1 MSIPLDRLYNYIDNM
16 SRRICS
22 GPVDVYRFYPHG
34 SKKIQ
39 DLTNLNVLTEEEFF
53 TSPEIYCNDQEPL
66 NYDLYTTGSAARL
79 PTPEI
84 LEVLARKG
92 IEFPRLNFRGQVTT
106 IWDQAILLHSET
118 RSAQVEQYRSS
129 QFIPAYYWCHA
140 VIALD
145 WFRYA
150 QHVAQHKQV
159 SKTFLIYNRA
169 WTGTREY
176 RLRFAELLITHG
188 INEYCK
194 TSICPVD
201 SELGVHYNLHKF
213 KNPTWQPTQQLENF
227 FPLNTAPS
235 HYSADF
241 DLTDYQAT
249 DIEVVLETL
258 FDDSRLHLT
267 EKSLRPI
274 ACAQPF
280 ILASTHGALEYLR
293 GYGFKTF
300 RDIWDES
307 YDQVEDPQERLLCLV
322 DLMQKIADWP
332 AHVKQ
337 QKIAQ
342 ARTTA
347 EYNRKHFFS
356 KEFFNLIHSE
366 LETNLAGALDQ
377 LERTNTAGAYLHRY
391 RVFRSDSELFELV
404 KNSKKTATR
413 EKMLDLALWYQT
425 RHLRRT
431 ELTR

>member
-1 MSIPLDRLYNYIDNM
+1 MSVPLDRLYHYING
-16 SRRICS
+16 IAQEILNN
-22 GPVDVYRFYPHG
+22 PVVVYFFYPHG

-39 DLTNLNVLTEEEFF
+39 DLTNLDVMIEEEFF

-66 NYDLYTTGSAARL
+66 NYDLYTTGPAPRLSA
-79 PTPEI
+79 PEI
-84 LEVLARKG
+84 LEALARKG
-92 IEFPRLNFRGQVTT
+92 IEFPRLNFRGPVTT

-118 RSAQVEQYRSS
+118 RSTQVEQYRSS

-150 QHVAQHKQV
+150 QHVVQHKQV

-169 WTGTREY
+169 WAGTREY

-188 INEYCK
+188 INNHCK
-194 TSICPVD
+194 TAICPVD
-201 SELGVHYNLHKF
+201 PELGMHYNLHKF
-213 KNPTWQPTQQLENF
+213 NNTIWQPTQHLENF

-241 DLTDYQAT
+241 DLQDYQTT

-280 ILASTHGALEYLR
+280 ILASTHGALEYLH

-300 RDIWDES
+300 GEIWDES
-307 YDQVEDPQERLLCLV
+307 YDLVEDPQERLLCIV
-322 DLMQKIADWP
+322 DLMQQIAAWP
-332 AHVKQ
+332 THVKQ
-337 QKIAQ
+337 QKITQ
-342 ARTTA
+342 ARVIA
-347 EYNRKHFFS
+347 EYNQKHFFS
-356 KEFFNLIHSE
+356 TEFFNLIHSE
-366 LETNLAGALDQ
+366 LVTNLSDALAQ
-377 LERTNTAGAYLHRY
+377 LERTNTASAYLHRY
-391 RVFRSDSELFELV
+391 HVFRSDPELFELV
-404 KNSKKTATR
+404 KNSKKTETR
-413 EKMLDLALWYQT
+413 EKMLELAHYYGNRNVQ
-425 RHLRRT
+425 
-431 ELTR
+431 E

>member
-16 SRRICS
+16 SRQIRG

-39 DLTNLNVLTEEEFF
+39 DLTSLNGMSEEEFF

-66 NYDLYTTGSAARL
+66 NYDLYTTGLSARS
-79 PTPEI
+79 PPSEV

-92 IEFPRLNFRGQVTT
+92 IEFPKLNFRGQVTT

-118 RSAQVEQYRSS
+118 RSTQVEQYRSS

-150 QHVAQHKQV
+150 QHVVQHKQV

-169 WTGTREY
+169 WAGTREY
-176 RLRFAELLITHG
+176 RLRFADLLITHG
-188 INEYCK
+188 INNHCK
-194 TSICPVD
+194 TNIRPVD
-201 SELGVHYNLHKF
+201 PELDMHYNLHKF
-213 KNPTWQPTQQLENF
+213 NNTIWQPTQQLENF

-241 DLTDYQAT
+241 DLEDYQDT

-300 RDIWDES
+300 GEIWDES
-307 YDQVEDPQERLLCLV
+307 YDQVEDPRERLLCIV

-332 AHVKQ
+332 DHVKQ
-337 QKIAQ
+337 QKIAL
-342 ARTTA
+342 ARSIA
-347 EYNRKHFFS
+347 EYNKKHFFS
-356 KEFFNLIHSE
+356 TEFFNLIHSE
-366 LETNLAGALDQ
+366 LETNLASALAQ
-377 LERTNTAGAYLHRY
+377 LERTNTATVYLQKRQM
-391 RVFRSDSELFELV
+391 FRSDPELFQLM
-404 KNSKKTATR
+404 KNLKKTGTR
-413 EKMLDLALWYQT
+413 EKMAELAHYYSNRNVQ
-425 RHLRRT
+425 
-431 ELTR
+431 